1 MDQKHITKD
10 GIFRA
15 MREMLIEAPPS
26 EIAALAEENGSSLN
40 SWAEV
45 SKRATKKALARS
57 KQGTAENIVPMH
69 KGLSSF
75 LVMLRRR
82 DGIDEEELA
91 RKANVEEAEIRRIEF
106 DPAYDPS
113 PRTVFNLE
121 RAFSL
126 PAGVLAKLTGAIK
139 HSSPEIEQRAVQ
151 FAANAKSI
159 GKLSKDERQLLSE
172 FVKFLTEQK

>member
-1 MDQKHITKD
+1 MDQKNITKASV
-10 GIFRA
+10 FRA

-26 EIAALAEENGSSLN
+26 EIEALAKENGTSVN
-40 SWAEV
+40 TWAEV
-45 SKRATKKALARS
+45 SKRAAAKAIARS
-57 KQGTAENIVPMH
+57 KQRTAENVIPMH

-82 DGIDEEELA
+82 DGLDEEELS
-91 RKANVEEAEIRRIEF
+91 RKANVDEAEIRRIEF

-139 HSSPEIEQRAVQ
+139 HSSPEIEERAVQ

-159 GKLSKDERQLLSE
+159 GKLSKEERQLLSE
-172 FVKFLTEQK
+172 FVKFLTEKK